1 MPRNN
6 QSAEDLPLPPGWKP
20 PGTPHGYYGS
30 ASHNLKAI
38 YQRYMGRLDG
48 YPASL
53 WQYPPQAAATGYV
66 EVIGGQ
72 QAVLDKSRPTPTAGD
87 LRFAAELLNHAVF
100 ADPGDTAA
108 RGTPV
113 NGPTASGGAPVFPAN
128 AASYS
133 KRAKISRWRAR
144 SAGLLRT
151 NRRNRGVGSADG
163 GLVPA
168 PLTLGP
174 GWLCPWLPGGPAF
187 RGRRAGRRRRG
198 RWRRGRWR

>member
-72 QAVLDKSRPTPTAGD
+72 QAVLDKSRPTPTPVTCGSPPNCSTTPCSPTPATPP
-87 LRFAAELLNHAVF
+87 
-100 ADPGDTAA
+100 PGA
-108 RGTPV
+108 R
-113 NGPTASGGAPVFPAN
+113 
-128 AASYS
+128 
-133 KRAKISRWRAR
+133 R
-144 SAGLLRT
+144 
-151 NRRNRGVGSADG
+151 
-163 GLVPA
+163 
-168 PLTLGP
+168 
-174 GWLCPWLPGGPAF
+174 
-187 RGRRAGRRRRG
+187 
-198 RWRRGRWR
+198 